1 MSRSVRAIGS
11 GATRPEGSAARAP
24 RLNFD
29 SLAIGAPL
37 TAALIGVLL
46 TEGDGALG
54 NAAASGSA
62 AGGGV
67 ARPGDGEAGAAWH
80 HDPAAAR
87 LGAAGQVAPAGQ
99 TTASSGGEIFDPLAA
114 SQKAAPAAFTSGA
127 PGGTLVPPAG
137 APPASADG
145 GGVVMAGMSV
155 SFGLGAPPEGL
166 DLGQGGATDVDG
178 AQQTGRIGSVITGTT
193 GDDVIHGTP
202 FDDHLSGGDGN
213 DTIFGHEGDDLLD
226 GGAGDDQ
233 LLGGP
238 GNDRLLGG
246 TGNDGLFGEAG
257 DDALLGGAGDDRL
270 SGAAGRDL
278 LDGGSG
284 NDILD
289 GGADPDRL
297 SGGAGD
303 DILVV
308 DNIHDVAF
316 GGGSGVAAAGSNTSV
331 VQAGFA
337 TDLLEQMGVPRA
349 TFVFSENFGQS
360 LPGNFAGHTQQIAG
374 DIQNITLE
382 GTANHDVVGDD
393 LANVIIGNAGD
404 NQLYGGSGDD
414 SLHGSG
420 GNDGLHGGLGDDQLH
435 GDAGDD
441 QLFGEVGND
450 ILHGGA
456 GDDTFFGATGDDLLY
471 GEAGNDNFVIG
482 LNDSGVDTVFDFEG
496 QNWLTIEG
504 GAGHR
509 VQAALAGDQLQ
520 VVVDD
525 NVVAVVDGY
534 RGHEGAFVGI
544 DTGAGLRSIS
554 DLLAPGTPNGP
565 ALDAA
570 SSAPAA
576 STFAAPD
583 DLLGAYLNQP
593 SLMGTAGADHLVGT
607 SGADWLVAAG
617 GDDHLIGGDGRDV
630 LQGGLGSD
638 RLEGGAGDDHYLFKS
653 GDGGFGTTI
662 HDTEGSNVAVL
673 DGFSGSQVQGIRMGN
688 NLVVV
693 ANNSPIFTFED
704 FVGHEQA
711 FAGVQVGDQFI
722 ATEEFA

>member
-1 MSRSVRAIGS
+1 MVASRSREPRPASPDPYESHRARDRERPRVAS
-11 GATRPEGSAARAP
+11 RPEVSAARAP

-46 TEGDGALG
+46 TEGEGALG
-54 NAAASGSA
+54 NAAASAPTGG
-62 AGGGV
+62 AG

-80 HDPAAAR
+80 HELAAAR
-87 LGAAGQVAPAGQ
+87 LDPAAQGALAGRPA
-99 TTASSGGEIFDPLAA
+99 ASTGGEIFDPVAA
-114 SQKAAPAAFTSGA
+114 SQGAAAAAMIPGTPGA
-127 PGGTLVPPAG
+127 TLVPPPG
-137 APPASADG
+137 AAPASANG
-145 GGVVMAGMSV
+145 SAVVMAGMSV
-155 SFGLGAPPEGL
+155 TFGLGAPPEGF
-166 DLGQGGATDVDG
+166 DLGEGSATDVDG
-178 AQQTGRIGSVITGTT
+178 AQSKGRIGSVISGTT

-202 FDDHLSGGDGN
+202 FDDHLSGGAGN

-238 GNDRLLGG
+238 GDDRLLGG
-246 TGNDGLFGEAG
+246 SGNDGLFGESG

-270 SGAAGRDL
+270 SGEAGRDR

-316 GGGSGVAAAGSNTSV
+316 GGGSGIGAAGSNTSV
-331 VQAGFA
+331 VQAAFA
-337 TDLLEQMGVPRA
+337 TDLLEQLGVPRA

-360 LPGNFAGHTQQIAG
+360 LPGGVAGHTQQVAG

-382 GTANHDVVGDD
+382 GTANHDVVVDSR
-393 LANVIIGNAGD
+393 ANVIIGNAGD
-404 NQLYGGSGDD
+404 NQLYGGGGDD
-414 SLHGSG
+414 SLRGGG
-420 GNDGLHGGLGDDQLH
+420 GNDGLQGGAGADQLH
-435 GDAGDD
+435 GDAGND
-441 QLFGEVGND
+441 QLFGELGDD

-456 GDDTFFGATGDDLLY
+456 GDDTFFAATGNDLLY

-509 VQAALAGDQLQ
+509 VQTALTGDQLQ

-534 RGHEGAFVGI
+534 RGHEGAWAGI
-544 DTGAGLRSIS
+544 DTGAGLRTM
-554 DLLAPGTPNGP
+554 DQLMAGQGP
-565 ALDAA
+565 ALDGAQAQAAA
-570 SSAPAA
+570 SLTAA
-576 STFAAPD
+576 QG
-583 DLLGAYLNQP
+583 DLLGAYLTQP
-593 SLMGTAGADHLVGT
+593 SLHGTAGGDHLVGT
-607 SGADWLVAAG
+607 SGADWLVG
-617 GDDHLIGGDGRDV
+617 
-630 LQGGLGSD
+630 
-638 RLEGGAGDDHYLFKS
+638 
-653 GDGGFGTTI
+653 
-662 HDTEGSNVAVL
+662 
-673 DGFSGSQVQGIRMGN
+673 
-688 NLVVV
+688 
-693 ANNSPIFTFED
+693 
-704 FVGHEQA
+704 
-711 FAGVQVGDQFI
+711 
-722 ATEEFA
+722 